1 MINHKAG
8 QKGIFAAWRRKLF
21 VGSFI
26 GPAVLFVMVFAYWP
40 IISTIGY
47 SFHSWDGYSRTMS
60 WVGFHNYQRLFSD
73 PNFYHSFINNL
84 LIIGASLLVQL
95 PLAFFSAYLIY
106 KIKSKWAEMTK
117 VIFYIPSI
125 LSMVMIGLL
134 WRFVFDYEY
143 GTLNSFLRTVKLSRL
158 THIWLTDPQ
167 TAFGAIMFV
176 VVWVYFGYHC
186 IIHSAGLNSLPPEIL
201 EAAQIDGARGF
212 VVIWRIIIPM
222 ISEVLRV
229 SLIMSLIGSF
239 QFFDLIWILTGGGPF
254 HRTDVLATYMY
265 NRAFQ
270 AHEFGYGGA
279 IAVAILVCA
288 LGATLLQNLWQRDHA
303 KGGRT
308 NEI

>member
-1 MINHKAG
+1 MSNHKAG
-8 QKGIFAAWRRKLF
+8 QKGIFPAWRRKLF
-21 VGSFI
+21 VGSLI
-26 GPAVLFVMVFAYWP
+26 GPAVLFVIVFAYWP

-60 WVGFHNYQRLFSD
+60 WVGFDNYQRLFSD
-73 PNFYHSFINNL
+73 PNFYHSFTNNL
-84 LIIGASLLVQL
+84 LIIGISLLVQL

-143 GTLNSFLRTVKLSRL
+143 GTLNSFLKMVKLSRFK
-158 THIWLTDPQ
+158 HIWLTDPQ

-186 IIHSAGLNSLPPEIL
+186 IIHSAGLNSLPTEIL

-212 VVIWRIIIPM
+212 VVIWQIIIPM

-279 IAVAILVCA
+279 IAVIILVCA